1 MCPWSS
7 RSGRRAR
14 PTGCSPLTPKP
25 PLMMRSRSSPTYAFA
40 STRRSSYQCVSAFH
54 RDAQLRRGLKV
65 CGLAAHEPHE
75 TEERCDRR
83 QNQEPLDGRGL
94 QDEQEEE
101 FEEQPQEDERAD
113 DLDERPPAPGAPLV
127 SPHATRLRHE
137 FNEWRS

>member
-1 MCPWSS
+1 M
-7 RSGRRAR
+7 
-14 PTGCSPLTPKP
+14 
-25 PLMMRSRSSPTYAFA
+25 
-40 STRRSSYQCVSAFH
+40 RRSSYQCVSAFH

-75 TEERCDRR
+75 TDERCDRR
-83 QNQEPLDGRGL
+83 ENQEPLDGRGP

-101 FEEQPQEDERAD
+101 LEEKPQEDERAND
-113 DLDERPPAPGAPLV
+113 FDERPPAPGAPLV